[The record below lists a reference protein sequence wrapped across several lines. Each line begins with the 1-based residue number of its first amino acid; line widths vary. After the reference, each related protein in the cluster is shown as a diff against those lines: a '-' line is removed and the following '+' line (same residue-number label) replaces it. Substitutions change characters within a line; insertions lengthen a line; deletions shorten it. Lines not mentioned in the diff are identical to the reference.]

1 MSFGNKKVVS
11 AYSTV
16 LYIVQYTVYALY
28 CTYNVYVYPGRA
40 GEAKKKKKKFC
51 KGGAS
56 SLRFPRFAQH
66 TVRKN
71 TRKVQN
77 VFCNFLYFVAQ

>member
-28 CTYNVYVYPGRA
+28 CTMFMYTP
-40 GEAKKKKKKFC
+40 EEQEKPKKKIKFFVG
-51 KGGAS
+51 GGAS

-77 VFCNFLYFVAQ
+77 VFCNFLNFVAQ

>member
-28 CTYNVYVYPGRA
+28 CTMFMYTP
-40 GEAKKKKKKFC
+40 EEQEKPKKK
-51 KGGAS
+51 
-56 SLRFPRFAQH
+56 L
-66 TVRKN
+66 
-71 TRKVQN
+71 
-77 VFCNFLYFVAQ
+77 NFL

>member
-40 GEAKKKKKKFC
+40 GEAKKKIKFFV
-51 KGGAS
+51 GGGPSAWGFPDLHS
-56 SLRFPRFAQH
+56 TLLRKIPERYKMYSAIFWI
-66 TVRKN
+66 
-71 TRKVQN
+71 
-77 VFCNFLYFVAQ
+77 L